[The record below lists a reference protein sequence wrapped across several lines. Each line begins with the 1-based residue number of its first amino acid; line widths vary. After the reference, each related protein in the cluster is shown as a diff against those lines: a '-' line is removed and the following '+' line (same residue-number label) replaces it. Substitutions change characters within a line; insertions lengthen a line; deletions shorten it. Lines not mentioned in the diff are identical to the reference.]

1 MILRTQEEIMKGWPE
16 NSVPLVSIS
25 CITYNHAPYIRQ
37 CLDGF
42 LMQKTT
48 FSFEILIHDDASPDG
63 TADIIREYEKKYPL
77 LIKPIYQ
84 TENQYSQGKTS
95 VSATWNFPR
104 AKGKYIALCEGD
116 DYWIDENKLQMQAD
130 FLEKNPEYGMCYT
143 NFNILNQST
152 DTIENDLFNTNLEK
166 YKAEYNLEDWIFM
179 AGYIAPMSWV
189 FRRNL
194 YGKIP
199 SIKTLDGSFVMVAA
213 FIHETK
219 LKCFKNNTTCVYR
232 ILNESAAHSKDIKRI
247 YARNK
252 SLIDTKISL
261 IDLYGLSDELRFK
274 CEQKYYHSNFKMIA
288 ACKSYEELK
297 KIFSLIENKNLQ
309 EKIITKMS
317 KIKFLHRIISFVYAI
332 YWRYDGYRKE

>member
-1 MILRTQEEIMKGWPE
+1 MILRTQEEIMKDWLE
-16 NSVPLVSIS
+16 NSEPLVSIS

-48 FSFEILIHDDASPDG
+48 FPFEILIHDDASPDG

-77 LIKPIYQ
+77 LIKPICQ

-95 VSATWNFPR
+95 VAETWNFPR

-116 DYWIDENKLQMQAD
+116 DYWIDETKLQMQVD

-143 NFNILNQST
+143 NFSILNQST
-152 DTIENDLFNTNLEK
+152 GVIDNDLFNTNKVK
-166 YKAEYNLEDWIFM
+166 YKAEYNLEDWIFK

-189 FRRNL
+189 FKRDL
-194 YGKIP
+194 YVKIP
-199 SIKTLDGSFVMVAA
+199 SIKTLDGSFVLVSA

-219 LKCFKNNTTCVYR
+219 LKCFKDNTTCVYR
-232 ILNESAAHSKDIKRI
+232 VINESASHSRDINKI
-247 YARNK
+247 YTRNK

-261 IDLYGLSDELRFK
+261 IELYGLSAELRSQ

-288 ACKSYEELK
+288 ACRPYEELK
-297 KIFSLIENKNLQ
+297 QIFSLIENKNIQ
-309 EKIITKMS
+309 EKIIVAMS
-317 KIKFLHRIISFVYAI
+317 RIKILHRMISFAYAI
-332 YWRYDGYRKE
+332 YWKYDGYRKE